1 MSNGQKI
8 FVSFIAGATAGVVA
22 GLLLAPK
29 SGKETRQ
36 KIAKKASEI
45 KDVLEARLK
54 SFKKEKTY

>member
-8 FVSFIAGATAGVVA
+8 VISFVVGAAAGVLA

-36 KIAKKASEI
+36 RIAQKAHEI
-45 KDVLEARLK
+45 REALETRIRN
-54 SFKKEKTY
+54 FKKEEVY

>member
-8 FVSFIAGATAGVVA
+8 FVSFVVGAAAGVVA

-36 KIAKKASEI
+36 RIAQKASEL
-45 KDVLEARLK
+45 KNALETRIK
-54 SFKKEKTY
+54 SFKKENVY